1 MSSDTDRS
9 GEISRDLVF
18 EILSSARRRMILY
31 YLRQH
36 GGRATVNELADQI
49 AAWENDIEPE
59 ELSSQQRKRVYVS
72 LYQTHLPKL
81 ADADIVD
88 YDDDEGVVEIASRA
102 DEIDAFLT
110 PPTESD
116 YPWQLHYLVLTAVGA
131 VAFVLA
137 VAGVPGM
144 PSVTL
149 VGIGFVV
156 AFALSSIAHYRS
168 YRQQEREIPTELGEH
183 DQ

>member
-1 MSSDTDRS
+1 MSSDADRS

-36 GGRATVNELADQI
+36 DGTATVNELADQI
-49 AAWENDIEPE
+49 AAWENDVEPE

-81 ADADIVD
+81 ASAEIID
-88 YDDDEGVVEIASRA
+88 YDDDEGTVEIASRA
-102 DEIDAFLT
+102 SEIDTFLT
-110 PPTESD
+110 PATEST
-116 YPWQLHYLVLTAVGA
+116 YPWQLHYLVLTAISA
-131 VAFVLA
+131 LLFVLA
-137 VAGVPGM
+137 VAEIPGV

-156 AFALSSIAHYRS
+156 AFALSSVAHYRS
-168 YRQQEREIPTELGEH
+168 YRRRKNEIPTELGEH
-183 DQ
+183 ER

>member
-1 MSSDTDRS
+1 MSSDTERP

-36 GGRATVNELADQI
+36 GGHATVNELADQI
-49 AAWENDIEPE
+49 AAWENEVEPE
-59 ELSSQQRKRVYVS
+59 DLSSQQRKRVYVS

-81 ADADIVD
+81 SEAEIVD

-110 PPTESD
+110 PQTESS
-116 YPWQLHYLVLTAVGA
+116 YPWQLHYLVLTAIGA
-131 VAFVLA
+131 LFFVLS
-137 VAGVPGM
+137 VAEIPGM

-149 VGIGFVV
+149 VGVGFVV
-156 AFALSSIAHYRS
+156 AFALSSVAHYRS
-168 YRQQEREIPTELGEH
+168 YRQQRKEIPTELGEH